1 MDGNRI
7 VGADRLLIP
16 DFLVNLINGEYFS
29 CIPDEKQQDIVFD
42 GSQFNQ
48 FSIHRNFLV
57 FIVDQETSAFK
68 DMSARLGIHIAKLR
82 IAAKLGFHP
91 GYQFQRI
98 KRLCYVIV
106 RTDIQSQDFIGVLGF
121 GR

>member
-91 GYQFQRI
+91 G
-98 KRLCYVIV
+98 LPVPA
-106 RTDIQSQDFIGVLGF
+106 D
-121 GR
+121 